1 MRNKIISLLLA
12 AVMMLSMSV
21 TVFAAPEDSAPEGF
35 ETVAQNK
42 NFVLY
47 ADKKTGE
54 IAVKVNSNGYI
65 WYSNPLDS
73 ENDNIA
79 GGELK
84 KRIDSQLV
92 LYYTQ
97 GWSEV
102 VTNSVTGCVNRKGL
116 KSEKIDNGIKFSY
129 QFIDAGFTVPV
140 QYKLEEDGLRAE
152 VLLQEITPDVVTRQ
166 ESVNGSKEKIDVDYN
181 ITKIDFMQ
189 YFGAGGAGEDGYMF
203 VPEGSGGIIN
213 FNNGKVNYIS
223 YQAPIYG
230 QYMDQATMRDLSNSK
245 VRMPVYG
252 MVKGNNGFVTIIEEN
267 ESLGIVNS
275 VISGRDTTYNVVYPT
290 IYHKVIDFSAGTS
303 RTQPLSEALT
313 SKGNFSM
320 KYHFLTGDKAN
331 YSGMAEVY
339 RDYLV
344 KEQNL
349 TKTEKA
355 DSNPLYLEVFSG
367 VERKTSIFG
376 IVKKVFTPLATYE
389 DVKSMAESYIDSGV
403 KNLVIK
409 YNGWTKNSERKKMKI
424 KPTYEKVL
432 GGKRAFK
439 DMMSYAASSGV
450 EIYPS
455 INFVEYSK
463 SRNGFSNVFD
473 AAKSPD
479 QSPAYLRPTL
489 MEEGMYGQRWSMLKP
504 DKVTEASTKF
514 ADAYKNSGMNNISL
528 DYIGEKLYSDNTK
541 GGVKRSDTVDVWK
554 DVFADYKDRIGSV
567 LVENA
572 NAYAFPYVDYIM
584 DAPINEFGNEMIDE
598 QVPFYQMVIHGLIPY
613 SSPSINL
620 AGDWKKTVLRAVET
634 GSGLNFTLIKQ
645 NQDILMETYL
655 NELYSCDFDTWFEK
669 TVEEYKKADAV
680 LSKTSGKQMTGHEKI
695 ADGVYL
701 TVYEGNVGTVV
712 NYNDEAVS
720 TKYGMVGAEDYI
732 LADMTGTA
740 QTTGGDTSE
749 KE

>member
-1 MRNKIISLLLA
+1 MRNRIISLLLA

-21 TVFAAPEDSAPEGF
+21 TVFAAPEDGLPEGY

-42 NFVLY
+42 ELVLY

-54 IAVKVNSNGYI
+54 IAVRVNSSGYV

-181 ITKIDFMQ
+181 ITKIDFLQ
-189 YFGAGGAGEDGYMF
+189 YFGAGGPNEDGYMF

-213 FNNGKVNYIS
+213 FNNGKINYAS
-223 YQAPIYG
+223 YQSPVYG
-230 QYMDQATMRDLSNSK
+230 QYIDQATMRDLSNNK

-252 MVKGNNGFVTIIEEN
+252 MVKGNNGFVTVIEEN
-267 ESLGIVNS
+267 DGIGIINS
-275 VISGRDTTYNVVYPT
+275 VISGRDTTYNVVFPT
-290 IYHKVIDFSAGTS
+290 VYHKVIDFSAGTS

-313 SKGNFSM
+313 TKGNFSL
-320 KYHFLTGDKAN
+320 KYHFLTGDDAN
-331 YSGMAEVY
+331 YSGMAKVY
-339 RDYLV
+339 RNYLM
-344 KEQNL
+344 KEKNL
-349 TKTEKA
+349 KKTENA
-355 DSNPLYLEVFSG
+355 DKNPLYLEVFSG
-367 VERKTSIFG
+367 VERKTSILG
-376 IVKKVFTPLATYE
+376 IVKKVFTPLATYS
-389 DVKSMAESYIDSGV
+389 DVTEMAKSYIDKGIKDIV
-403 KNLVIK
+403 VK
-409 YNGWTKNSERKKMKI
+409 YNGWTKNSERKKMKT
-424 KPTYEKVL
+424 KATYEKVL
-432 GGKRAFK
+432 GGSGGFK
-439 DMMSYAASSGV
+439 KMMKFADENGV
-450 EIYPS
+450 SIYPS
-455 INFVEYSK
+455 VNFVEYSK
-463 SRNGFSNVFD
+463 SRSGFSNVFD
-473 AAKSPD
+473 AAKAPD
-479 QSPAYLRPTL
+479 QSPAYVHPTL
-489 MEEGMYGQRWSMLKP
+489 MSEGMYGQRWSLLKP
-504 DKVTEASTKF
+504 DKVTEASNKF
-514 ADAYKNSGMNNISL
+514 AESYKKTGSGNIAL
-528 DYIGEKLYSDNTK
+528 EYIGEKLYSDNTK
-541 GGVKRSDTVDVWK
+541 GGVKRSDTEDVWCG
-554 DVFADYKDRIGSV
+554 VFENYKNNIGSV

-572 NAYAFPYVDYIM
+572 NAYALPYADYVM
-584 DAPINEFGNEMIDE
+584 NAPINEFGSEMIDE
-598 QVPFYQMVIHGLIPY
+598 SIPFYQMVIHGLIPY

-620 AGDWKKTVLRAVET
+620 SGDWKKTVLRAVET

-645 NQDILMETYL
+645 NQDVLMETYF
-655 NELYSCDFDTWFEK
+655 NNLYSCDFDTWFAK

-680 LSKTSGKQMTGHEKI
+680 LSKTAGKQMTGHEKI

-701 TVYEGNVGTVV
+701 TVYEGNIGTVV
-712 NYNDEAVS
+712 NYNDEAVM
-720 TKYGMVGAEDYI
+720 TKYGNVGAEDYI
-732 LADMTGTA
+732 LADMAGAA
-740 QTTGGDTSE
+740 QTSGGDTSE
-749 KE
+749 E